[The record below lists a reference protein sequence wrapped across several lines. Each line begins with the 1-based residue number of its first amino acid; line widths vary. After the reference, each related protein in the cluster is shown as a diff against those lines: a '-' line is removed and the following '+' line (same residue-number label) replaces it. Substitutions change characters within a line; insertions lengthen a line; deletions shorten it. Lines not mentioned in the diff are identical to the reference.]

1 MIKIKTMVA
10 LVAMLTVMVVGAAP
24 AFAQIGPNF
33 DDQNLRS
40 GDVDTETNISIE
52 GNNNNQCNGVS
63 QSHNTGNYANQQG
76 VLQDGPFIA
85 DDVELEGG
93 DFVFAPENETG
104 CEQAVQQ
111 SSAASS

>member
-1 MIKIKTMVA
+1 MTKIKMMVA
-10 LVAMLTVMVVGAAP
+10 LVAMQAVMVVGAAP

-63 QSHNTGNYANQQG
+63 QSHNTGNIANQQG

-93 DFVFAPENETG
+93 DFVFAPENETS